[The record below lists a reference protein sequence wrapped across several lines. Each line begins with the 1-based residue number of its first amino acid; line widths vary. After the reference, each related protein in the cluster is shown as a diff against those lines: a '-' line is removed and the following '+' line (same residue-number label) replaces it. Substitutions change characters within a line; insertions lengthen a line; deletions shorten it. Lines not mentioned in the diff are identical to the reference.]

1 MPGERAKHVYWVHLL
16 TGFGPDAR
24 PFSVIFETQV
34 ETVAEIEVR
43 LREHGVM
50 AGCRLRAVDD
60 GRGGK
65 LIQRREEFMIG
76 VAVLISLQPYQR
88 PIWEPE
94 E

>member
-1 MPGERAKHVYWVHLL
+1 MPGERPKYVYWVHLL

-24 PFSVIFETQV
+24 PFSVIFETPV
-34 ETVAEIEVR
+34 ATVAEIEAT
-43 LREHGVM
+43 LREHGII

-60 GRGGK
+60 GRGAK
-65 LIQRREEFMIG
+65 MIQRREEFMIG
-76 VAVLISLQPYQR
+76 IAGLISLQPYQR